1 MIFYNRVNGRLKAFR
16 ISETGSMSLQFE
28 QTIENPVDASLISAA
43 DPPDG
48 PGGPGWDI
56 VTPGHWSWVNNRTV
70 PGLLFYN
77 RTEGSALFLRYD
89 EAEGHFVFA
98 RRYYGWNNSW
108 DEIKAA
114 DFNGD
119 QVDDLVLYDQDGGK
133 LKVIY
138 MNEDYSFGSH
148 LFLKDRDEVF
158 AGRTHFPQLV
168 IGNFG
173 GSRLKKDILLYQQ
186 DKCLD
191 GQDCIV
197 DEHGRGLL
205 WTQNSRSGWDPKPKV
220 YSNWGDDWTH
230 LVPVKA
236 KPTYYGSTGLL
247 FYRNQVKLKLVLWR
261 VEETNVIRTGGKV
274 VLPQGSAWSPT
285 EEAQLD
291 AWAQAARNTFKA
303 AGIDFSY
310 SLRHYNSSVW
320 DNELKDWDE
329 DIDLNNPCGRVSGT
343 DLFQDWVSAQN
354 LPDDTIY
361 AFVIPGT
368 GTGCSWK
375 DRNHLLVG
383 GNSLGNPKHLGHE
396 LGHYFGLPHTNVS
409 EALDPDL
416 DYIKPACKGSYS
428 QCVSAIAEKLDEKKD
443 ELGRDVR
450 FADLDNDL
458 GWRGIRVYD
467 TPPVLNKVVTQHL
480 RENTYNHRVLA
491 SGSGDFPGNC
501 KPGARYTFSYP
512 FNVPRT
518 SQSVIEMYQESHN
531 VLNYTNCD
539 GLFRI
544 SEDQARVI
552 RQGLFRTDGDYG
564 WRSGLI
570 GN

>member
-1 MIFYNRVNGRLKAFR
+1 
-16 ISETGSMSLQFE
+16 
-28 QTIENPVDASLISAA
+28 
-43 DPPDG
+43 
-48 PGGPGWDI
+48 
-56 VTPGHWSWVNNRTV
+56 
-70 PGLLFYN
+70 
-77 RTEGSALFLRYD
+77 
-89 EAEGHFVFA
+89 
-98 RRYYGWNNSW
+98 
-108 DEIKAA
+108 
-114 DFNGD
+114 
-119 QVDDLVLYDQDGGK
+119 VDDLVLYDQDGGI
-133 LKVIY
+133 LKVVY
-138 MNEDYSFGSH
+138 MNEDYSFGNH

-173 GSRLKKDILLYQQ
+173 GGRLKKDILLYQQ
-186 DKCLD
+186 DKCPD

-205 WTQNSRSGWDPKPKV
+205 WTDDGRGGWDPKPKV

-230 LVPVKA
+230 VVPVEA

-274 VLPQGSAWSPT
+274 VLPQGSAWSST

-320 DNELKDWDE
+320 DNELADWDE
-329 DIDLNNPCGRVSGT
+329 DIDFGEPCATGGRS
-343 DLFQDWVSAQN
+343 DLFQNWVSAQN

-361 AFVIPGT
+361 AFVVPGA

-383 GNSLGNPKHLGHE
+383 ENTLWNPKHLGHE

-409 EALDPDL
+409 EALGDFD
-416 DYIKPACKGSYS
+416 IKPACKPATGSYS
-428 QCVSAIAEKLDEKKD
+428 QCVSAIAEKLAEKKD

-480 RENTYNHRVLA
+480 YETTESINEWTN
-491 SGSGDFPGNC
+491 SSSKPGNC
-501 KPGARYTFSYP
+501 KPGARYTFTYQMSGP
-512 FNVPRT
+512 VASR
-518 SQSVIEMYQESHN
+518 SKIEMYQESHN
-531 VLNYTNCD
+531 VINYTNCD

-544 SEDQARVI
+544 SKDQARVI

-564 WRSGLI
+564 WRRGLV